1 MARIDLSERIKNAP
15 LILDGAMGTELI
27 GRGITVPGGNDNLN
41 VESPD
46 DVIAVHA
53 SYLEA
58 GADAV
63 LINTFSANSFGL
75 ARHDLVSRVEQIN
88 IEGARIA
95 RKAAGEGRYVLG
107 DIGPCGDFLEPL
119 GAVKADQLKLA
130 FTQQAKALVD
140 GGVDG
145 IIIET
150 MTAIDELII
159 AIEAVR
165 GISDV
170 PVFVSLAFD
179 AAGDSFRTM
188 MGVGPDQAVEELSA
202 LGISAIGFNCGTL
215 PMAGYVELTKAYAKA
230 LVGSDTALIA
240 EPNAG
245 QPELIDGKATYTL
258 SPEDFGNAAAEIKAA
273 GAGILGG
280 CCGTTPDHIR
290 ALSEKLSGLC

>member
-1 MARIDLSERIKNAP
+1 MARVELSERIKNAP

-27 GRGITVPGGNDNLN
+27 GRGITVPGCNDNLN

-46 DVIAVHA
+46 NVIAVHA

-58 GADAV
+58 GSDAV
-63 LINTFSANSFGL
+63 ITNTFSANSFSL

-88 IEGARIA
+88 LEGARIA
-95 RKAAGEGRYVLG
+95 RKAAGGDRYVLG

-119 GAVKADQLKLA
+119 GTVKTDELKLA
-130 FTQQAKALVD
+130 FTQQAKALID

-150 MTAIDELII
+150 MTALDELTI
-159 AIEAVR
+159 AIKAVR
-165 GISDV
+165 SISDV

-179 AAGDSFRTM
+179 AAGDDFRTM
-188 MGVGPDQAVEELSA
+188 MGAGPAQAVEQLSA
-202 LGISAIGFNCGTL
+202 LGIAAIGFNCGTL
-215 PMAGYVELTKAYAKA
+215 SMAGYVELTKAYAEA
-230 LVGSDTALIA
+230 LAGSDIALIA

-245 QPELIDGKATYTL
+245 QPELIDGKAAYTL
-258 SPEDFGNAAAEIKAA
+258 SPEDFTDAMEKIKAA

-280 CCGTTPDHIR
+280 CCGTTPAHIK
-290 ALSEKLSGLC
+290 ALAEKLKG

>member
-1 MARIDLSERIKNAP
+1 MARVDLSERIKNAP
-15 LILDGAMGTELI
+15 LILDGAMGTELV
-27 GRGITVPGGNDNLN
+27 GRGIIVPGCNDNLN
-41 VESPD
+41 IESPD

-63 LINTFSANSFGL
+63 ITNTFSANSFSL
-75 ARHDLVSRVEQIN
+75 ARHNLVSKVEQIN
-88 IEGARIA
+88 LEGARIA
-95 RKAAGEGRYVLG
+95 RKAAGDDRYVLG

-119 GAVKADQLKLA
+119 GAVKADELKLA
-130 FTQQAKALVD
+130 FAQQAKALIE

-150 MTAIDELII
+150 MTALDELTV

-165 GISDV
+165 SVSDK

-179 AAGDSFRTM
+179 AAGEDFRTM
-188 MGVGPDQAVEELSA
+188 MGVGPAQAVKQLSS
-202 LGISAIGFNCGTL
+202 LGITAIGFNCGTL

-230 LVGSDTALIA
+230 LAGSDIALIA

-245 QPELIDGKATYTL
+245 LPELIDGKAVYTL
-258 SPEDFGNAAAEIKAA
+258 SPEEFADAAVEIKAA

-280 CCGTTPDHIR
+280 CCGTTPGHIR
-290 ALSEKLSGLC
+290 ALAEKIKG

>member
-1 MARIDLSERIKNAP
+1 MARVELSERIKNAP

-27 GRGITVPGGNDNLN
+27 GRGITVPGCNDNLN
-41 VESPD
+41 VESPN

-58 GADAV
+58 GSDAV
-63 LINTFSANSFGL
+63 ITNTFSANSFGL
-75 ARHDLVSRVEQIN
+75 ARHDLVDRVSQIN
-88 IEGARIA
+88 LEGARIA
-95 RKAAGEGRYVLG
+95 RKAAGDDRYVLG

-119 GAVKADQLKLA
+119 GAVKADELKLA
-130 FTQQAKALVD
+130 FAQQAKALID

-150 MTAIDELII
+150 MTALDELTV

-165 GISDV
+165 SISDV

-179 AAGDSFRTM
+179 AAGDDFRTM
-188 MGVGPDQAVEELSA
+188 MGVGPAQAVEELSA

-215 PMAGYVELTKAYAKA
+215 PMAGYVELTKAYAEA
-230 LVGSDTALIA
+230 LAGSDIALIA

-258 SPEDFGNAAAEIKAA
+258 SPEDFADAMVKIKAA
-273 GAGILGG
+273 GAAIIGG
-280 CCGTTPDHIR
+280 CCGTTPGHIR
-290 ALSEKLSGLC
+290 ALAEKIKD

>member
-1 MARIDLSERIKNAP
+1 MARIELSERIKNAP
-15 LILDGAMGTELI
+15 LILDGAMGTELV
-27 GRGITVPGGNDNLN
+27 GRGITVPGCNDNLN
-41 VESPD
+41 IESPD

-53 SYLEA
+53 AYLET

-63 LINTFSANSFGL
+63 ITNTFSANSFSL
-75 ARHDLVSRVEQIN
+75 ARHDLVGRVERIN
-88 IEGARIA
+88 LEGARIA
-95 RKAAGEGRYVLG
+95 RKAAGDDRYVLG

-119 GAVKADQLKLA
+119 GSVKADQLKLA
-130 FTQQAKALVD
+130 FAQQAKALVD

-150 MTAIDELII
+150 MTALDELTV

-165 GISDV
+165 SISDV

-179 AAGDSFRTM
+179 AAGDDFRTM
-188 MGVGPDQAVEELSA
+188 MGVGPAQAVEQLSA

-230 LVGSDTALIA
+230 LAGSDIALIA

-245 QPELIDGKATYTL
+245 QPELIDGKAVYTL
-258 SPEDFGNAAAEIKAA
+258 SPEDFGDAAVEIKAA

-280 CCGTTPDHIR
+280 CCGTTPGHIR
-290 ALSEKLSGLC
+290 ALAEKIKG